1 MERFTL
7 VGSVLNCKHYTK
19 LERLARD
26 KHSSLLQ
33 KSVSYGRKI
42 FIVQAPGLLNESSY
56 LVAALGVTE
65 FITITLGI

>member
-7 VGSVLNCKHYTK
+7 VGSVLNRKHYTR
-19 LERLARD
+19 LERLAKD
-26 KHSSLLQ
+26 KHSSLIQ

-42 FIVQAPGLLNESSY
+42 FYSTGPRFVERKL
-56 LVAALGVTE
+56 LGVTE